1 MRYTNSVCHARLA
14 CVCIQIESNK
24 YREREWESESVPS
37 HNRHTVS
44 RHVDNFHFEGIYFVL
59 VRCTSFFFFRFLPLF
74 CFVCA
79 AFFLAVCVSVSL
91 VLLIRLSLSV
101 HQQSVHNFMPRT
113 LTFHSNIDR
122 KQSYTK
128 KCLQIERRKT
138 LHFHMQMW
146 CVCCVRRKIVYNR
159 LMFFT
164 TQFSA
169 MDNCLSKHVSICLF
183 RCFLNIKKN
192 QHRKNERRHWITEG
206 KSLGKKIKN
215 IFIFTTTYKQ
225 FKNIWNIF
233 ND

>member
-146 CVCCVRRKIVYNR
+146 CVYRLPKNR
-159 LMFFT
+159 LDQTNVFT
-164 TQFSA
+164 TPIFFRFLFPVGHF
-169 MDNCLSKHVSICLF
+169 NLSKHNSVCALF
-183 RCFLNIKKN
+183 FLFWN
-192 QHRKNERRHWITEG
+192 RKLEA
-206 KSLGKKIKN
+206 
-215 IFIFTTTYKQ
+215 IFFGALTKGQ
-225 FKNIWNIF
+225 RNVADSSEFSWL
-233 ND
+233 